1 MDQLNEIQDYEND
14 QIIDSIPYSTDDEDS
29 DEDIEEY
36 LDEYLDENSESADDN
51 SEIIPN
57 DSNPIAQFQN
67 TIENLLNGHI
77 NFTHRPISPGHR
89 PISPG
94 HRPISPSHQ
103 PIALNYEILKKLVGG
118 DPSSARSISRKKNYY
133 KFQNEL
139 NECKNTLQ
147 NIASRIK
154 YDKKSFAILITNL
167 PKCNINDYDYNR
179 WILQNDINTN
189 GVAEEEQ
196 DEFMVSFMDIN
207 PIEEIINILN
217 IQCVSEEDNDEQFM
231 LYYNACNNAVQYIIG
246 FIMDYMN
253 YNFDIMKKFM
263 WIFVTLAIKY
273 EHRAIK
279 YLINSPYYDPKVL
292 LLKDNALNSYSPLEY
307 LLNDF
312 TPELYNHINNN
323 NVLLELIKQHIE
335 QNESNPLLFAVNHI
349 KDVVEQIDGVKELLL
364 TKSNLLFASAC
375 LNNIESAKY
384 LLQLE
389 LDSDIQE
396 KMIKQP
402 ISLSNGEFT
411 PLMLLPANDKVF
423 AEVNAEV
430 NSDLIFTILD
440 SQYCDQE
447 LVEFK
452 NIIYGTFLSIIANF
466 NPEMIKIIIEKYPQF
481 ITDKLINMTYG
492 RNGTSS
498 ILIELINNID
508 ILKMVIK
515 LPQFNRDLF
524 SIEFLK
530 ILLSSNIDSFKEL
543 YNDGLLKNIKIEE
556 VLINICDFDKE
567 FGIEL
572 INTIEITEKSLQP
585 KNSDNMNIIMIL
597 SRCGILDKVYDK
609 LRPYITTEILDDRDD
624 DNYNTYSYICKFFP
638 EIAMDILK
646 SDIFDKSILESDYY
660 EGSIMLHV
668 IFCTCNNENLLKALL
683 DSDYVTEEMMDKTND
698 EGNNLL
704 LEIDSNVNY
713 DNSKLQL
720 LTVLNSSKLTEK
732 QFKHSNNKG
741 HNIIILTDNIDIVVN
756 HKYFSNEML
765 RHKDNDGN
773 NYLHY
778 CILFD
783 DNIKDFDDISKNIS
797 KDILQDL
804 LMETNNKGE
813 SCAMMACKTNKL
825 ELLKKIL
832 TKEVFLQRDTDDK
845 TCVAYALFMSSNNQ
859 KSEELL
865 NYLINH
871 EYCSEEI
878 LYHAFTQYS
887 EIQFSLECS
896 RLIFNSKY
904 CSTRMLMV
912 TNRGSNQIMN
922 CINCDFKLAENMIKS
937 SYFNKNIMKQTD
949 TRENSILN
957 YLRDNK
963 LLEYIITHEDFTED
977 LMFLPKPTNNI
988 CKLHSLLE
996 NGNIKLVKKLL
1007 RKAKCTEKILTTPFT
1022 HNGKTLLTFFS
1033 AYGLQV
1039 KHIMDLPYVTKD
1051 TLLFTDVTGK
1061 TLLHS
1066 SIIPRNAIIEILK
1079 HEKCSSELLEVV
1091 DNTGKTFLD
1100 IHPTIVCD
1108 VLESSYCTTKLLENT
1123 SVLIHSETLPE
1134 YFNKLIN
1141 HPCFTKEILG
1151 KNLWKIFDS
1160 YELFDIFKNS
1170 RFYTD
1175 EIMNKNHNN
1184 VSMLMLILQEKQ
1196 PIIVKE
1202 ILESN
1207 IDFTPTFKSFI
1218 ENIPFVVRVAY
1229 INFENYKL
1237 MMESKYITDELMLN
1251 KNMYQH
1257 TITMLMCTCVN
1268 KKNIKHFINSKYWD
1282 MQKYEKEIDND
1293 STMNFIQSPE
1303 ILEYIIKNNKC
1314 DKIMV
1319 NMYNNAKES
1328 CLHYYARN
1336 SQELLQLILD
1346 SGLVSRETRQLQNIH
1361 GQTFLHIASMKEK
1374 IFKYVIK
1381 TNYISTKLLKKQD
1394 RYGKTVL
1401 MNCLQYC
1408 PDVFDNIIKNKMF
1421 DKKCFKQTDNAGNN
1435 IMIYIIKY
1443 APNKMEL
1450 FIKSKYFDTS
1460 MLKEINEDS
1469 YNPVFYACR
1478 YNAKI
1483 IKLLLDNNLLT
1494 KDLIFIHSHWG
1505 CALNIAAQFQPL
1517 AVKYIL
1523 ELPNITEIELK
1534 SINKINIKDDT
1545 IDKMFLE
1552 IACIYQPMAV
1562 KYAINSKY
1570 DLENIIMG
1578 QYFST
1583 TVLASMYQPEALKII
1598 LESKYGSLK
1607 LLENKVGSEEL
1618 CLHTAY
1624 AYQPMAL
1631 KYIIESEHSTEEYL
1645 RSEDSIGYRLI
1656 NIMKEI
1662 YPNLDSLADVKNLEL
1677 VNEINEL
1684 CDEKDSG
1691 LCSICCTFKTKVI
1704 FTSCLHT
1711 CCVGCSFKQHECPYC
1726 RKEIEHRKILY

>member
-1 MDQLNEIQDYEND
+1 MDQPNEIQDSEND
-14 QIIDSIPYSTDDEDS
+14 QIIVPMSDLLSSSDHFQMPFENDSYSTDDEDM
-29 DEDIEEY
+29 DEDMDEDLEEDM
-36 LDEYLDENSESADDN
+36 DEDN
-51 SEIIPN
+51 SENISDYPY
-57 DSNPIAQFQN
+57 PGVQLQN
-67 TIENLLNGHI
+67 EIENLLNGH
-77 NFTHRPISPGHR
+77 
-89 PISPG
+89 
-94 HRPISPSHQ
+94 
-103 PIALNYEILKKLVGG
+103 LNYETLKKLIGG

-133 KFQNEL
+133 KFHDEA
-139 NECKNTLQ
+139 NECKNTPQ
-147 NIASRIK
+147 TIASRIK
-154 YDKKSFAILITNL
+154 YDKASFANLITNL

-179 WILQNDINTN
+179 WILQNDINMN

-246 FIMDYMN
+246 CIMDYMN

-279 YLINSPYYDPKVL
+279 YLVNSPYYDPKVL
-292 LLKDNALNSYSPLEY
+292 LLKENCPNTYYPLEY

-312 TPELYNHINNN
+312 TPEIYNHINNN
-323 NVLLELIKQHIE
+323 NVLLELIKEYIE
-335 QNESNPLLFAVNHI
+335 QNELNPLSFAVNHI
-349 KDVVEQIDGVKELLL
+349 KDVVEQIDGVKELLT

-389 LDSDIQE
+389 LDSNIQE
-396 KMIKQP
+396 KMIKQSICLP
-402 ISLSNGEFT
+402 KGEFT
-411 PLMLLPANDKVF
+411 PLMLVPANDKAF
-423 AEVNAEV
+423 AEVDDKANA
-430 NSDLIFTILD
+430 DLIFTILD

-452 NIIYGTFLSIIANF
+452 NTVYGSFLSIIANF
-466 NPEMIKIIIEKYPQF
+466 NPEMIKVIIEKYPQF
-481 ITDKLINMTYG
+481 ITDKLVNMKYG
-492 RNGTSS
+492 KNGTAS

-515 LPQFNRDLF
+515 LPQFNSDLL
-524 SIEFLK
+524 SIGFLK
-530 ILLSSNIDSFKEL
+530 ILLSSNIDSFKEF

-556 VLINICDFDKE
+556 VLINICDSNKE

-572 INTIEITEKSLQP
+572 INTIEITEKTLQT
-585 KNSDNMNIIMIL
+585 KNSNNMNIIMIL
-597 SRCGILDKVYDK
+597 SSCGILDNVYDK
-609 LRPYITTEILDDRDD
+609 LSSYITTEILNDIDD

-683 DSDYVTEEMMDKTND
+683 DSDYVTEEMLDKTND

-704 LEIDSNVNY
+704 LEIDNNVV
-713 DNSKLQL
+713 DTKSQFS
-720 LTVLNSSKLTEK
+720 TVLNSSKLTEK
-732 QFKHSNNKG
+732 QFKQLNNKG
-741 HNIIILTDNIDIVVN
+741 QNIIVLSDNIDMIIN

-765 RHKDNDGN
+765 SHKDNDGN

-783 DNIKDFDDISKNIS
+783 DSLKDFEDILKNIP
-797 KDILQDL
+797 KDILPDI
-804 LMETNNKGE
+804 LMETNNDGE

-832 TKEVFLQRDTDDK
+832 TKELFLQKDNDGK
-845 TCVAYALFMSSNNQ
+845 TCVAYAFFMSNNNEN
-859 KSEELL
+859 SEELL

-878 LYHAFTQYS
+878 LYNAFTQYS
-887 EIQFSLECS
+887 EKHFSIKIT

-904 CSTRMLMV
+904 CSTRILMV

-922 CINCDFKLAENMIKS
+922 CIKSLFGLKLAENMIKS
-937 SYFNKNIMKQTD
+937 SYFNKNIMKQID

-963 LLEYIITHEDFTED
+963 LLKYIITHEDFTED
-977 LMFLPKPTNNI
+977 LMFLPKPTNNT

-1022 HNGKTLLTFFS
+1022 SNGKTLLTFFS

-1039 KHIMDLPYVTKD
+1039 KHIIDLPYVTKD

-1091 DNTGKTFLD
+1091 DNSGKTFLD

-1108 VLESSYCTTKLLENT
+1108 VLESSHCTTKLLENT

-1141 HPCFTKEILG
+1141 HPCFTKEIMG
-1151 KNLWKIFDS
+1151 KNLWKILDS
-1160 YELFDIFKNS
+1160 CELFDIFKNS

-1184 VSMLMLILQEKQ
+1184 VAMLTLILQEKQ

-1218 ENIPFVVRVAY
+1218 SGLPFIVMISYA
-1229 INFENYKL
+1229 NFENYKL
-1237 MMESKYITDELMLN
+1237 VMESKYITDELMSI
-1251 KNMYQH
+1251 KNNYNH
-1257 TITMLMCTCVN
+1257 TIIMLMSIISN
-1268 KKNIKHFINSKYWD
+1268 KQNIKYFINSKYWD
-1282 MQKYEKEIDND
+1282 MQKYEKDIDND
-1293 STMNFIQSPE
+1293 SIMHFIQSPE
-1303 ILEYIIKNNKC
+1303 LLEYILENNKC

-1319 NMYNNAKES
+1319 NVYNKAKES
-1328 CLHYYARN
+1328 CLHYYTRRG
-1336 SQELLQLILD
+1336 QELLQLILE
-1346 SGLVSRETRQLQNIH
+1346 SGLISRETRHLQNIH
-1361 GQTFLHIASMKEK
+1361 GQTFLHLASMKEK
-1374 IFKYVIK
+1374 VFKYVIK
-1381 TNYISTKLLKKQD
+1381 TNYISTKLLKKKD
-1394 RYGKTVL
+1394 KYGKTVL

-1408 PDVFDNIIKNKMF
+1408 PDVFDSIINDELF
-1421 DKKCFKQTDNAGNN
+1421 DKKCFEQTDNAGNN

-1443 APNKMEL
+1443 APSKMAL
-1450 FIKSKYFDTS
+1450 FIKSKYFDTC
-1460 MLKEINEDS
+1460 MLKEANEDS

-1494 KDLIFIHSHWG
+1494 KDLIFTHSDWCSG
-1505 CALNIAAQFQPL
+1505 LNIAAQFQPL

-1618 CLHTAY
+1618 CLHIAY
-1624 AYQPMAL
+1624 AHQPMAL
-1631 KYIIESEHSTEEYL
+1631 KYIIESEHSTKEYL
-1645 RSEDSIGYRLI
+1645 RSEDSVGYRLT

-1677 VNEINEL
+1677 VNEMNEL
-1684 CDEKDSG
+1684 CDENDSG
-1691 LCSICCTFKTKVI
+1691 LCNICCTFKTNVI
-1704 FTSCLHT
+1704 FTPCLHT
-1711 CCVGCSFKQHECPYC
+1711 CCVGCAFRMAQCHMC
-1726 RKEIEHRKILY
+1726 RKDIEHRKILY